1 MRPFTGPVPRGL
13 LGCAAALLA
22 LAALLPGAP
31 ARPAHGAEPRPV
43 SELFGRKV
51 KVLPE
56 TRPVVALTF
65 NAAWDEAG
73 IGDVLAT
80 LRREGVPAAFF
91 PTGDFAERHP
101 GAVRAMAAQGFGL
114 GNHSYSHPHFER
126 LDPGEAAAEVLR
138 ADRAIRAAGRTEP
151 LPFFRFPYSETTP
164 RGIEAVNALGFADL
178 EFTADTKGYLGA
190 SRGMTADEAVRR
202 ALDALT
208 PGAVIQMHVGSDDGG
223 PVLDALALPRI
234 VAGARARGYGFADLR
249 AYAGRAYAGRP
260 CPFIR
265 SGQLPHPAPY
275 SAYSRVTLCV

>member
-1 MRPFTGPVPRGL
+1 M
-13 LGCAAALLA
+13 
-22 LAALLPGAP
+22 
-31 ARPAHGAEPRPV
+31 

-56 TRPVVALTF
+56 NRPVVALTF

-73 IGDVLAT
+73 IADVLDT
-80 LRREGVPAAFF
+80 LTRLGVPAAFF
-91 PTGDFAERHP
+91 PTGDFADRHSR
-101 GAVRAMAAQGFGL
+101 AVRAMAEHGFGL

-126 LDPGEAAAEVLR
+126 LDPGQAAAEVLR
-138 ADRAIRAAGRTEP
+138 ADRAIRRAGGVEP

-190 SRGMTADEAVRR
+190 SRGMTADQAVRR
-202 ALDALT
+202 ALDALR

-223 PVLDALALPRI
+223 PVLDAPALPRI
-234 VAGARARGYGFADLR
+234 IAGARARGYGFADLR

-265 SGQLPHPAPY
+265 SGQLPDPPPY
-275 SAYSRVTLCV
+275 SAYSRVTLCA

>member
-1 MRPFTGPVPRGL
+1 MRPLTATASAPVSFRAL
-13 LGCAAALLA
+13 FAALLLAVAGVLA
-22 LAALLPGAP
+22 LVPLPSRAAAPSPVPDLFGKEVRLLP
-31 ARPAHGAEPRPV
+31 AE
-43 SELFGRKV
+43 
-51 KVLPE
+51 
-56 TRPVVALTF
+56 RPVVALTF

-114 GNHSYSHPHFER
+114 GNHSYSHPHFDR
-126 LDPGEAAAEVLR
+126 LGAGEAAAEVLR
-138 ADRAIRAAGRTEP
+138 ADRAIRAAGRVEP

-164 RGIEAVNALGFADL
+164 GGIAVVNALGFADL
-178 EFTADTKGYLGA
+178 EFTTDTKGYLGA
-190 SRGMTADEAVRR
+190 SGGMTADRAVRR
-202 ALDALT
+202 ALDAVR

-234 VAGARARGYGFADLR
+234 IAGVRARGYGFADLR
-249 AYAGRAYAGRP
+249 AYAPQA

-265 SGQLPHPAPY
+265 SGQLPDPSPY
-275 SAYSRVTLCV
+275 SAYSRVTLCA

>member
-1 MRPFTGPVPRGL
+1 M
-13 LGCAAALLA
+13 
-22 LAALLPGAP
+22 
-31 ARPAHGAEPRPV
+31 